1 MNIEIRKS
9 DYAPEIHLVRVQIP
23 GMDFKKLL
31 AKADALEG
39 YRRYYGDVE
48 CENMIFE
55 PTDMGPW
62 FDIEE
67 DVLVVHGWWTRE
79 GDDALD
85 GTLPPPTEMSL
96 SDRLEIAALIKKII
110 AE

>member
-9 DYAPEIHLVRVQIP
+9 EYAPEVHLVRVQIP
-23 GMDFKKLL
+23 GLDFKALL

-39 YRRYYGDVE
+39 YSRYDGDVE
-48 CENMIFE
+48 LERMVYE
-55 PTDMGPW
+55 PAGMGPW
-62 FDIEE
+62 FDIEG